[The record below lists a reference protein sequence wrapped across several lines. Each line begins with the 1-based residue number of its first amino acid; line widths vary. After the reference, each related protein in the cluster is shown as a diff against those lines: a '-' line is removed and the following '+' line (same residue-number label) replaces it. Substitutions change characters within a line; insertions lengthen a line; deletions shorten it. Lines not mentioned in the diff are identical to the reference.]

1 MKIVIE
7 LSEEDG
13 EEMVELGQQLL
24 DVVGRLED
32 LEKRLEALF
41 DAGWSKY

>member
-1 MKIVIE
+1 MKVTIE

-24 DVVGRLED
+24 DVVDRLED
-32 LEKRLEALF
+32 LEKRLEAML
-41 DAGWSKY
+41 DVR

>member
-1 MKIVIE
+1 MKIIVE

-24 DVVGRLED
+24 AVVDRLED
-32 LEKRLEALF
+32 LEKRMEAIL
-41 DAGWSKY
+41 DET

>member
-24 DVVGRLED
+24 DVVGRLEE
-32 LEKRLEALF
+32 LEKRLEALL
-41 DAGWSKY
+41 DET

>member
-1 MKIVIE
+1 MKVTIE

-24 DVVGRLED
+24 DVVVRLEE
-32 LEKRLEALF
+32 LEKRLEAFL
-41 DAGWSKY
+41 DVR

>member
-13 EEMVELGQQLL
+13 EEIIELGQRLL
-24 DVVGRLED
+24 AVVDRLED
-32 LEKRLEALF
+32 LEKRMEAIL
-41 DAGWSKY
+41 DET

>member
-13 EEMVELGQQLL
+13 EEMVELGQELL
-24 DVVGRLED
+24 DVVARLEK
-32 LEKRLEALF
+32 LETRLEALL
-41 DAGWSKY
+41 DET

>member
-24 DVVGRLED
+24 AVVARLEE
-32 LEKRLEALF
+32 LEKRLEDML
-41 DAGWSKY
+41 DAG

>member
-1 MKIVIE
+1 MKITIE

-24 DVVGRLED
+24 AVVARLEE
-32 LEKRLEALF
+32 LETRLEALL
-41 DAGWSKY
+41 DVE

>member
-24 DVVGRLED
+24 AVVDRLEE
-32 LEKRLEALF
+32 LEKRLEALL
-41 DAGWSKY
+41 DET

>member
-24 DVVGRLED
+24 DVVGRLEE
-32 LEKRLEALF
+32 LGKRLEALL
-41 DAGWSKY
+41 DET

>member
-41 DAGWSKY
+41 DAG

>member
-13 EEMVELGQQLL
+13 EEIVELGQQLL
-24 DVVGRLED
+24 AVVARLEE
-32 LEKRLEALF
+32 LETRLEALL
-41 DAGWSKY
+41 DVG

>member
-1 MKIVIE
+1 MKVIIE

-24 DVVGRLED
+24 DVVARLEK
-32 LEKRLEALF
+32 LETRLEALL
-41 DAGWSKY
+41 DET

>member
-1 MKIVIE
+1 MKVTIE

-24 DVVGRLED
+24 AVVDRLEE
-32 LEKRLEALF
+32 LEKRLEALL
-41 DAGWSKY
+41 DET

>member
-1 MKIVIE
+1 MKVTIE

-24 DVVGRLED
+24 DVVDRLEE
-32 LEKRLEALF
+32 LEKRLEAML
-41 DAGWSKY
+41 DVG

>member
-24 DVVGRLED
+24 AVVARLEE
-32 LEKRLEALF
+32 LEARLEALL
-41 DAGWSKY
+41 DD

>member
-1 MKIVIE
+1 MKVVIE

-24 DVVGRLED
+24 DVVGRLEE
-32 LEKRLEALF
+32 LEKRLEALL
-41 DAGWSKY
+41 DET

>member
-7 LSEEDG
+7 LSEDDA

-24 DVVGRLED
+24 AVVARLEQ
-32 LEKRLEALF
+32 LETRLEAML
-41 DAGWSKY
+41 DET

>member
-24 DVVGRLED
+24 AVVARLEE
-32 LEKRLEALF
+32 LETRLEALL
-41 DAGWSKY
+41 DVE